1 MKLWIKVKPHYVEAQ
16 LPPLSAKV
24 SFIRIDPVDWNFILI
39 TGPKQSQTEFDPP
52 YYQLTILKKE
62 LLSMQGIHEN
72 ASSLVNN
79 YHIAVHFVLSEN
91 WFQISTCRPVP

>member
-1 MKLWIKVKPHYVEAQ
+1 MRARLKRCGLRYRLCAIVEIV
-16 LPPLSAKV
+16 L
-24 SFIRIDPVDWNFILI
+24 ILI